1 MSQPKEVHVHHHY
14 APKSKPKAQPKRRR
28 ERVNQR
34 KKVISVA
41 LNIIEEIVRL
51 L

>member
-14 APKSKPKAQPKRRR
+14 APKPKAKAQPRRRR

-41 LNIIEEIVRL
+41 LNIIEEVVRL

>member
-14 APKSKPKAQPKRRR
+14 APKPKPQPKRRR

-41 LNIIEEIVRL
+41 LNIIEEVVRL